1 MNWQQPLSV
10 IDGRMYIGD
19 RWAGT
24 FSSHSAAMAGIQIMR
39 NPMQTY
45 FGPALAESDIDLLAA
60 IDADEV

>member
-1 MNWQQPLSV
+1 MNWHQNLMV

-24 FSSHSAAMAGIQIMR
+24 FSSHSAAMAGIAVMR
-39 NPMQTY
+39 N
-45 FGPALAESDIDLLAA
+45 GSSDVEMTEDDRDLLAA

>member
-1 MNWQQPLSV
+1 MDWNQPLSV

-39 NPMQTY
+39 N
-45 FGPALAESDIDLLAA
+45 GGSDVELAEDDRDLLVA